1 MAWYQAMGSQTVR
14 LLSVK
19 TEAEGVLNDRWE
31 GVASNGVSDSSML
44 SDGEVGCEE
53 SGVLSVPAG
62 WCGLAR
68 HHCFQC
74 WWRGWW
80 EVRYINRF
88 RCWWDN
94 TPTWLPSALDLPRH
108 LIAWDC
114 LIHHCLLHPAFHHH
128 LTNHF
133 IHLHPQQSYLLW
145 PHCSPADFLL
155 NLADMFGVG
164 VSTAVEIIE
173 CKFKLLS

>member
-1 MAWYQAMGSQTVR
+1 MGGCSKQWCI
-14 LLSVK
+14 K
-19 TEAEGVLNDRWE
+19 QFHAIRWR
-31 GVASNGVSDSSML
+31 GRSWG
-44 SDGEVGCEE
+44 VGCTKCTTRLMWF
-53 SGVLSVPAG
+53 STTSLFPMLVKGVVRGQVYKQVPM
-62 WCGLAR
+62 L
-68 HHCFQC
+68 
-74 WWRGWW
+74 
-80 EVRYINRF
+80 VRQYPNL
-88 RCWWDN
+88 
-94 TPTWLPSALDLPRH
+94 TTLDLPRH
-108 LIAWDC
+108 LIAWNC
-114 LIHHCLLHPAFHHH
+114 LIHHCLLHPAIHHH